1 MVPVAAVAVAPVV
14 FFTVPVRVTV
24 VPWSWGLAGLTE
36 REVVVDVAGAGGS
49 GSVPCRASVRP
60 LPLLP
65 ENRVS
70 SDDAASAHVLV
81 EKLGIEKVVSDR
93 STSLVVV
100 LYGEVDWRTRCT
112 GVALQVSLTGEVIFT
127 WTVTVSSMVT

>member
-1 MVPVAAVAVAPVV
+1 MAAVAVAPVV

-24 VPWSWGLAGLTE
+24 VPCRCGLAGLTE
-36 REVVVDVAGAGGS
+36 RLVVVDVAGAGGS
-49 GSVPCRASVRP
+49 GSVPCRSSVST

-70 SDDAASAHVLV
+70 SDEAASEHVLV
-81 EKLGIEKVVSDR
+81 EKLGIEKVVSER

-100 LYGEVDWRTRCT
+100 LYADVDWRTRWT
-112 GVALQVSLTGEVIFT
+112 GVALQVSLTGEVTWT
-127 WTVTVSSMVT
+127 WTVTVSSMVTLPL

>member
-14 FFTVPVRVTV
+14 FLTVPVSVTV

-36 REVVVDVAGAGGS
+36 SVVVVEVVGGGGS
-49 GSVPCRASVRP
+49 GSVPCRSRVST
-60 LPLLP
+60 LPVLP
-65 ENRVS
+65 EKRVS
-70 SDDAASAHVLV
+70 SDDAASEHVLD

-100 LYGEVDWRTRCT
+100 LYGDVDWRTRWT
-112 GVALQVSLTGEVIFT
+112 GVALQVSVTGEVILT
-127 WTVTVSSMVT
+127 